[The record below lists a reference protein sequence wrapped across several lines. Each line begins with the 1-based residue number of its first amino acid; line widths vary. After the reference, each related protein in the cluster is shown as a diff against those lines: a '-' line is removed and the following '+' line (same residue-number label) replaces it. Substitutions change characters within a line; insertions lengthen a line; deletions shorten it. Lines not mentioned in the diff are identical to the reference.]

1 MPAPLPLDL
10 CLPGTVP
17 YTTAWDWQKQR
28 LASMQTSDRPD
39 GLLLLS
45 HPPVYTLGQG
55 ATPDFLKFDPAI
67 AGYEVHRVE
76 RGGRSYLS
84 RSGAMGGISI
94 AESSATPTGFA
105 LVHAPAG
112 ASSHRYTGGI

>member
-1 MPAPLPLDL
+1 MPAPAPLEL
-10 CLPGTVP
+10 CLPGTIP
-17 YTTAWDWQKQR
+17 YTLAWHWQKQR
-28 LASMQTSDRPD
+28 LASMQASDRAD

-55 ATPDFLKFDPAI
+55 ATPDFHKFDPTV

-76 RGGRSYLS
+76 RGGGSYLS
-84 RSGAMGGISI
+84 RSRTVGGLSP
-94 AESSATPTGFA
+94 AESAATPSGFA

-112 ASSHRYTGGI
+112 ASSHRYTGSI